1 MEYTIQPLGNLDN
14 RQLECVALL
23 HQSVMHLLLT
33 DMGFPMILRYYQIAK
48 FDPSVIG
55 FCAVSPAQEI
65 LGWVVGSPNPYL
77 LNTRL
82 QEPFSWFFKQMIYLA
97 IEHPLVFMQ
106 VLYSV
111 FYPSQKNLP
120 AHTIELTYIGVAPEA
135 QGGGIGRSLLNA
147 FTEASRLSGYRS
159 IELTTET
166 DNLHALALYERSGF
180 NVKRT
185 LREGRF
191 ERCRMERKLLSS

>member
-14 RQLECVALL
+14 HLLECVALL

-48 FDPSVIG
+48 SDPLVIG

-65 LGWVVGSPNPYL
+65 LGWVVGSPNPYA
-77 LNTRL
+77 LNARM
-82 QEPFSWFFKQMIYLA
+82 QKPFSWFLKQIIYLA
-97 IEHPLVFMQ
+97 IKHPLVFMQ
-106 VLYSV
+106 VLSSV

-120 AHTIELTYIGVAPEA
+120 AHTIELTYIGVAPDA
-135 QGGGIGRSLLNA
+135 QGSGIGRTLLNA
-147 FTEASRLSGYRS
+147 FTEASRSSGYCS

-166 DNLHALALYERSGF
+166 DNLHALALYEKSRF
-180 NVKRT
+180 TVKRT
-185 LREGRF
+185 FKEGRF
-191 ERCRMERKLLSS
+191 ERCRMERKLSS